1 MDSFFVVYISKLSTK
16 YDLQSMSI
24 IDILVPRYCLVCD
37 CVLYAQHERFICIQ
51 CYSNLP
57 LSCMGYN
64 SNNLLAKA
72 LWGRIPECN
81 CGSLLTYKSSSQYSS
96 LIKEFKYN
104 NNKGAGYFLALQ
116 FGLELR
122 RFSLVDFKNVGAIV
136 PIPLSKTKKL
146 YRGYNQS
153 EILANGISKILKIP
167 VRTDILF
174 RGKNKDS
181 QTKKGRFDRWLNL
194 QNIYYIDKDKLEGL
208 EEIVLIDDIITTGST
223 MVACIETIQKK
234 KNIKINVLSIAYT
247 HS

>member
-1 MDSFFVVYISKLSTK
+1 MVYHIKLSINNG
-16 YDLQSMSI
+16 LQSMSI
-24 IDILVPRYCLVCD
+24 VDILIPRYCLVCNGI
-37 CVLYAQHERFICIQ
+37 LFAKHERFICLH

-64 SNNLLAKA
+64 SNNLLAKS

-104 NNKGAGYFLALQ
+104 NNKGVGYFLALQ

-122 RFSLVDFKNVGAIV
+122 RFSFAEFKNVGAIV
-136 PIPLSKTKKL
+136 PIPLSRTKKL

-153 EILANGISKILKIP
+153 EILANGISRILKIP
-167 VRTDILF
+167 VRTDILY

-181 QTKKGRFDRWLNL
+181 QTKKGRFERWLNL
-194 QNIYYIDKDKLEGL
+194 ENIYYTDNDKLEDL
-208 EEIVLIDDIITTGST
+208 DEIILIDDIITTGST
-223 MVACIETIQKK
+223 MVACIESIKQKK
-234 KNIKINVLSIAYT
+234 NLKINVLSIAYT
-247 HS
+247 LS